1 MQCARPAFGSTSL
14 YKDTKRGRVTENEV
28 FDGEPDDDI
37 KGLSTRESG
46 AYVRL
51 YVDFELSTH
60 NDIIAYLPPPPPNT
74 TTPDETR

>member
-1 MQCARPAFGSTSL
+1 M
-14 YKDTKRGRVTENEV
+14 TENEV

-60 NDIIAYLPPPPPNT
+60 KWYNSLPAIPPTPNT